1 MRRPRPQLR
10 LPHSKAILYAEW
22 THQAMGGGAR
32 GGHPCGSE
40 RMSPSMTPLLT
51 QVVASVVLTAGLGED
66 PAFPRL
72 PADAGSLL
80 TH

>member
-1 MRRPRPQLR
+1 MV
-10 LPHSKAILYAEW
+10 
-22 THQAMGGGAR
+22 GGGGR
-32 GGHPCGSE
+32 HPCGSE
-40 RMSPSMTPLLT
+40 QISPSMTPLLM
-51 QVVASVVLTAGLGED
+51 QVVAFVVLTAGLGED